1 MEVDE
6 DGGAVP
12 VVVAE
17 LEDGVRQ
24 DAWIRALFS
33 HPLTEWGE
41 KKKKNQCTIT
51 GTMTGTEGGGAEDPE
66 DPTF

>member
-1 MEVDE
+1 MIKIKWILSRIGGVEVDE

-24 DAWIRALFS
+24 DAWIKALFS
-33 HPLTEWGE
+33 HPLTG
-41 KKKKNQCTIT
+41 
-51 GTMTGTEGGGAEDPE
+51 
-66 DPTF
+66 